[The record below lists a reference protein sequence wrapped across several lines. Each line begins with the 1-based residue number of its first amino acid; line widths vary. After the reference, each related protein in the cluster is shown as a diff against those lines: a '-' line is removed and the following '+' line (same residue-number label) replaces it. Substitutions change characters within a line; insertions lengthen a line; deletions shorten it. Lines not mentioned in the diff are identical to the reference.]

1 MTYGAIYQNTGMCKL
16 TTTLPSEVAYWNK
29 YLKLILDVDNS
40 ACQKQITK
48 TKVKLVRNMIVTGKT
63 STG

>member
-1 MTYGAIYQNTGMCKL
+1 MCKL

-29 YLKLILDVDNS
+29 HFKLILDVDNT